1 MEDVDFNIKGLKGD
15 AALHLAVQWSDI
27 SLDLF
32 NP

>member
-1 MEDVDFNIKGLKGD
+1 LKGD

-32 NP
+32 NPW